1 MGLLPYQDGLQVVEG
16 RGRKRVEEVWEGEG
30 EEGGGKERR
39 AGGWGGKERRTGG
52 VGKERRGSRRGGRKK
67 VWESGERGSGDE
79 QKQPIH
85 IKKWACRAALG
96 TEVALQ
102 AH

>member
-1 MGLLPYQDGLQVVEG
+1 MEG
-16 RGRKRVEEVWEGEG
+16 RGRKRVEEVWEGE
-30 EEGGGKERR
+30 EGGGKERR
-39 AGGWGGKERRTGG
+39 AGG

>member
-1 MGLLPYQDGLQVVEG
+1 MEG
-16 RGRKRVEEVWEGEG
+16 RGRKRVEEVWEGE
-30 EEGGGKERR
+30 EGGGKERR
-39 AGGWGGKERRTGG
+39 AGGVGKERRAGG